1 MKLEFIAIGN
11 IDDSA
16 VNMRHG
22 KKAPDVSDILPT
34 VRKRGIIV
42 PVILRPGIAEGRFEL
57 VAGRR
62 RVHAARIAQ
71 ADEGA
76 DPELGRVP
84 SAIMEAGDDAAALE
98 ASLIENIAR
107 LDPDEVTQ
115 WETFTRLV
123 KEGREIDDIAVT
135 FGLPNLMIRRVLALG
150 NLLPRI
156 RSLYAQEKIDRTTV
170 RHLTLASKSQQ
181 KAWLALYDD
190 PDNYT
195 PTGHQLKAWLF
206 GGQSIAARHAL
217 FELDAF
223 DGATVADLFGEDRYF
238 ADPETFWTAQNA
250 AIEARKAA
258 CLEEGWSDVVI
269 VPASEHFH
277 SWEYEKAAK
286 RKGGRVYVD
295 VHSTGEVTFH
305 EGYLTRKEPQRAARG
320 EGPEPAKIARPELT
334 STLQTYVDLHR
345 HAAVRAALLTH
356 PQVALR
362 LMVAHAIVGSPLW
375 RVSPE
380 PQTTRNDEVRESI
393 ETARGETVF
402 DERRRAVL
410 DMLGFGSEEATVT
423 GGNGDD
429 YGVAGVFLR
438 LIELPDPAVMEVITV
453 VIGETLAAGS
463 AAVEAVGTE
472 IGIDMADWWQADD
485 ALFGLIRD
493 REVLGRMVGEVAGQL
508 VATANAGEKSKTLKR
523 IIGDHLTVPMAAP
536 RSSAGCRAG
545 CSSRRAP
552 TPRGAAS
559 APSPPTPRSW
569 PRAMSEA
576 CRSPRSRPNR
586 SPKRRDGLRAAATP
600 PAFFGPQKSAA
611 RLRRSGVGARSSR
624 FQTIASGVS
633 DPAPDR
639 IAAMPSLPNRLASR
653 SSPALSVVSSRSP
666 VKIELA
672 PAMKHSAW
680 VLSLMLSRP
689 ADKRTMVVGMT
700 IRATATVRTNSM
712 SSILAD
718 GTSFTM
724 SPSTVPAI
732 GTSALSGT
740 LSGGSERLVRAWR
753 KPTRSSRLSPMP
765 RMPPQQTF
773 IPAARTRSSVSSR
786 S

>member
-1 MKLEFIAIGN
+1 MKLEFIDIGN

-42 PVILRPGIAEGRFEL
+42 PVILRPGVTEGRFEL

-98 ASLIENIAR
+98 ASLIENLAR

-123 KEGREIDDIAVT
+123 KEGREVDDIAAT
-135 FGLPNLMIRRVLALG
+135 FGLPDLTIRRVLALG

-156 RSLYAQEKIDRTTV
+156 RQLYREEKIDRITV

-181 KAWLALYDD
+181 KAWLALHDD

-206 GGQSIAARHAL
+206 GGQSIAAKVAL
-217 FELDAF
+217 FDLATYA
-223 DGATVADLFGEDRYF
+223 GATVADLFGDDRYF
-238 ADPETFWTAQNA
+238 ADPEAFWTAQNE
-250 AIEARKAA
+250 AIEARRAA
-258 CLEEGWSDVVI
+258 YLEDGWSDVVI

-295 VHSTGEVTFH
+295 VRSTGEVIFH
-305 EGYLTRKEPQRAARG
+305 EGYLTRKEARRVASGEAPQG
-320 EGPEPAKIARPELT
+320 AKPQRPELT

-345 HAAVRAALLTH
+345 HAAVRAALLNR
-356 PQVALR
+356 PEVALR
-362 LMVAHAIVGSPLW
+362 LMVAHAVVGSHLW

-380 PQTTRNDEVRESI
+380 PQATRNDEVRESL
-393 ETARGETVF
+393 ETARGEAMF

-410 DMLGFGSEEATVT
+410 ALLGFSSEEPTVT

-438 LIELPDPAVMEVITV
+438 LVELPDPAVMRVIAV

-463 AAVEAVGTE
+463 AAVAAVGTE
-472 IGIDMADWWQADD
+472 IGIDMADWWQADE

-493 REVLGRMVGEVAGQL
+493 REVLGRMVAEVAGET
-508 VATANAGEKSKTLKR
+508 VASANAGEKSKTLKR
-523 IIGDHLTVPMAAP
+523 IIADHLAGADGRAQVERWVPRWMQFP
-536 RSSAGCRAG
+536 PSAY
-545 CSSRRAP
+545 
-552 TPRGAAS
+552 TTRG
-559 APSPPTPRSW
+559 
-569 PRAMSEA
+569 
-576 CRSPRSRPNR
+576 
-586 SPKRRDGLRAAATP
+586 
-600 PAFFGPQKSAA
+600 
-611 RLRRSGVGARSSR
+611 GVGTVAAHAKVNSARDV
-624 FQTIASGVS
+624 TT
-633 DPAPDR
+633 APEPEEQAEPFAE
-639 IAAMPSLPNRLASR
+639 AA
-653 SSPALSVVSSRSP
+653 
-666 VKIELA
+666 
-672 PAMKHSAW
+672 
-680 VLSLMLSRP
+680 
-689 ADKRTMVVGMT
+689 
-700 IRATATVRTNSM
+700 
-712 SSILAD
+712 
-718 GTSFTM
+718 
-724 SPSTVPAI
+724 
-732 GTSALSGT
+732 
-740 LSGGSERLVRAWR
+740 
-753 KPTRSSRLSPMP
+753 
-765 RMPPQQTF
+765 
-773 IPAARTRSSVSSR
+773 
-786 S
+786 

>member
-1 MKLEFIAIGN
+1 MKLEFIDIGN

-16 VNMRHG
+16 VNMRHA

-34 VRKRGIIV
+34 VRRRGIIV

-62 RVHAARIAQ
+62 RVHAARLAR
-71 ADEGA
+71 AEDGA

-84 SAIMEAGDDAAALE
+84 AAIMEAGDDAAALE

-123 KEGREIDDIAVT
+123 KEGREVDDIAVT
-135 FGLPNLMIRRVLALG
+135 FGLPDLTIRRVLALG

-156 RSLYAQEKIDRTTV
+156 RNLYAQEKIDRTTV

-190 PDNYT
+190 PDAYA
-195 PTGHQLKAWLF
+195 PSGHQLKAWLF
-206 GGQSIAARHAL
+206 GGQSIAAKVAL
-217 FELDAF
+217 FDLESYA
-223 DGATVADLFGEDRYF
+223 GATVADLFGEDRYF
-238 ADPETFWTAQNA
+238 ADPEAFWTAQDA
-250 AIEARKAA
+250 AIDARRAA
-258 CLEEGWSDVVI
+258 YLEDGWSDVVI

-277 SWEYEKAAK
+277 SWEFEKAPK

-295 VHSTGEVTFH
+295 VRATGEVTFH
-305 EGYLTRKEPQRAARG
+305 EGYLTRKEARRVASG
-320 EGPEPAKIARPELT
+320 EAPEGPKPQRPELT

-345 HAAVRAALLTH
+345 HAAVRAALLTR
-356 PQVALR
+356 PEVALR
-362 LMVAHAIVGSPLW
+362 LMVAHAILGSHLW

-380 PQTTRNDEVRESI
+380 PQTTRSDEVRESV

-429 YGVAGVFLR
+429 HGVAGVFLR

-472 IGIDMADWWQADD
+472 IGIDMTDWWQADE

-508 VATANAGEKSKTLKR
+508 IATANAGEKSKTLKR
-523 IIGDHLTVPMAAP
+523 IIADHLAGADGRAKVERWVPRWMQFPPSAYTARGGVGTVAAH
-536 RSSAGCRAG
+536 A
-545 CSSRRAP
+545 
-552 TPRGAAS
+552 
-559 APSPPTPRSW
+559 
-569 PRAMSEA
+569 
-576 CRSPRSRPNR
+576 
-586 SPKRRDGLRAAATP
+586 KVAAARDMHT
-600 PAFFGPQKSAA
+600 
-611 RLRRSGVGARSSR
+611 
-624 FQTIASGVS
+624 
-633 DPAPDR
+633 APDPENQAEPFR
-639 IAAMPSLPNRLASR
+639 QAA
-653 SSPALSVVSSRSP
+653 
-666 VKIELA
+666 
-672 PAMKHSAW
+672 
-680 VLSLMLSRP
+680 
-689 ADKRTMVVGMT
+689 
-700 IRATATVRTNSM
+700 
-712 SSILAD
+712 
-718 GTSFTM
+718 
-724 SPSTVPAI
+724 
-732 GTSALSGT
+732 
-740 LSGGSERLVRAWR
+740 
-753 KPTRSSRLSPMP
+753 
-765 RMPPQQTF
+765 
-773 IPAARTRSSVSSR
+773 
-786 S
+786 